1 MAPRRVL
8 RIWAFR
14 AWVLRAYILLKRG
27 GASGEENWVPRDK
40 GEKIKGTRKGEGQGR
55 EARLPKDPDRT
66 AGTGVAKGVGGVT
79 AENHSEATGHGEMQ
93 RNCGL
98 CDPGG

>member
-40 GEKIKGTRKGEGQGR
+40 GEKIKGTQKGEGQG
-55 EARLPKDPDRT
+55 
-66 AGTGVAKGVGGVT
+66 
-79 AENHSEATGHGEMQ
+79 
-93 RNCGL
+93 
-98 CDPGG
+98 